1 MSCTDTETLTEWL
14 DALSIQGY
22 LLKRYSM
29 NFLFGE
35 FIQTNQTDRY
45 FHLVIP
51 TTKIQS
57 HGIAKDEEI
66 DQTTIASYKESGME
80 YLGKT
85 CGYLL
90 FRTNDRKIIE
100 KNIDINGY
108 LIKRNSL
115 ELLIIQLIGSL
126 ISIILLI
133 TNIKK
138 LSITPITTGLFGLLL
153 VFLTVDLFYG
163 IKNVL
168 TKRKQIKQPDAIL
181 PLYVISSIPQ
191 IIFDLSLL
199 FICILVIVILIIS
212 DSQAK

>member
-1 MSCTDTETLTEWL
+1 MVRCIIYT
-14 DALSIQGY
+14 SIQGY
-22 LLKRYSM
+22 LLRRYSM

-57 HGIAKDEEI
+57 HGIANDEEI

-138 LSITPITTGLFGLLL
+138 LCIVPITTGLFGLLL

-181 PLYVISSIPQ
+181 PLYMKDVQVISSIPQ

-199 FICILVIVILIIS
+199 FICILVILILIIS